1 MSFYDVVEKYRG
13 FDFYGYFDSVKKEDV
28 LRSIYERNKRPED
41 LLNLISPMGEELL
54 EEMAQ
59 EARNLSLKYFGRTI
73 LLYTPMY
80 ISNYCVNKCSY
91 CGYNVENKICRKKL
105 NQEEIEKEGEAIS
118 KEGFKHILIL
128 TGESEYHTPVEYIEE
143 SIKTLKEKFPSITI
157 EIYPMTEEG
166 YKKVVEAGAEGLTV
180 YQETYDEKV
189 YDRVHV
195 AGPKKNYKF
204 RLEAPE
210 RGAEAGMRSISI
222 GALLGLADFRIDA
235 FFTAMH
241 GKYLR
246 DKYPHID
253 ISYSV
258 PRIRPCEGGLKKL
271 NEVDDREL
279 VQILLAYRLF
289 DPKGGINISTREG
302 KDFRRNL
309 IPLGVSKISA
319 GVSTEVGGHSL
330 KEKGTSQFD
339 INDESSVSEV
349 KELIKSQGYQ
359 PIFKDW
365 HRF

>member
-1 MSFYDVVEKYRG
+1 M
-13 FDFYGYFDSVKKEDV
+13 
-28 LRSIYERNKRPED
+28 
-41 LLNLISPMGEELL
+41 
-54 EEMAQ
+54 
-59 EARNLSLKYFGRTI
+59 
-73 LLYTPMY
+73 
-80 ISNYCVNKCSY
+80 
-91 CGYNVENKICRKKL
+91 
-105 NQEEIEKEGEAIS
+105 
-118 KEGFKHILIL
+118 
-128 TGESEYHTPVEYIEE
+128 
-143 SIKTLKEKFPSITI
+143 KEKFPSITI

-166 YKKVVEAGAEGLTV
+166 YKKVIEAGAEGLTV

-258 PRIRPCEGGLKKL
+258 PRIRHCEGGLKKL
-271 NEVDDREL
+271 NEVYDREL

-289 DPKGGINISTREG
+289 DPQGGINISTREG

-349 KELIKSQGYQ
+349 KELIKSRGYQ